1 MSETEAGVNVIGAG
15 FDFFIIGKALREKVI
30 QIRYI

>member
-1 MSETEAGVNVIGAG
+1 MSATETGVNLTGAG
-15 FDFFIIGKALREKVI
+15 FDFFIIGKALRENLI